1 MNTKFVDF
9 AELLCKWMQFRT
21 ENRDQL
27 KSYSPPFANICSAI
41 FKFWRMT
48 LWFVLEIVF
57 LTWFSD
63 KFIISYFIFYV
74 NTIIEQIYCVKWQI

>member
-27 KSYSPPFANICSAI
+27 KSYSPHFANI
-41 FKFWRMT
+41 
-48 LWFVLEIVF
+48 F
-57 LTWFSD
+57 LTFVPLFSSIGGRLFGLFW
-63 KFIISYFIFYV
+63 KLFSLRGSPISL
-74 NTIIEQIYCVKWQI
+74 